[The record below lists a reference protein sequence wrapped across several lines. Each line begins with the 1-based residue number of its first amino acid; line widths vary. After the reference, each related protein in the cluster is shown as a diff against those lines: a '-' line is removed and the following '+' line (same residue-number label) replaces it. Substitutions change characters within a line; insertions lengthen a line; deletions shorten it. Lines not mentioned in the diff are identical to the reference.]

1 MRRYSVELPILFCIT
16 MASINSITSNYGY
29 NNTNHY
35 VSTISIQ
42 VTVISDDD
50 DEDEDKMTKLTDR

>member
-1 MRRYSVELPILFCIT
+1 

-29 NNTNHY
+29 NTNHY

>member
-1 MRRYSVELPILFCIT
+1 MRGYSVELPILFCIT
-16 MASINSITSNYGY
+16 MASINSVTSNYVY

-50 DEDEDKMTKLTDR
+50 EDEDKMTKLTDR